1 MLFRSRLVVVG
12 VCMQPDTFV
21 PLSAIVKELNMRFVL
36 AYRPDEFERCLH
48 LIADGK
54 VDVDPWI
61 TGHVGLDGVAG
72 AFTDLGSPEKHC
84 KVLVNPYLGK

>member
-1 MLFRSRLVVVG
+1 
-12 VCMQPDTFV
+12 MQPDTFV

-54 VDVDPWI
+54 VNVEPWV
-61 TGHVGLDGVAG
+61 TDRVGLDGVAN
-72 AFTDLGSPEKHC
+72 AFVELGNPEKQC
-84 KVLVNPYLGK
+84 KVLVNPER

>member
-1 MLFRSRLVVVG
+1 MHRRHPAAAMVVMLFGLMVYETLLARL
-12 VCMQPDTFV
+12 
-21 PLSAIVKELNMRFVL
+21 
-36 AYRPDEFERCLH
+36 RPDEFERCLH